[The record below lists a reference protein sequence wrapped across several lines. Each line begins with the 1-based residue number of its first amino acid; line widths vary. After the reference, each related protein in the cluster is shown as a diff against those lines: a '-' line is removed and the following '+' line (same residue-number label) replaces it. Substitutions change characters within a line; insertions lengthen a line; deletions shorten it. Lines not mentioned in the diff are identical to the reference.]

1 MAVPNPCAVLQGLVD
16 WEMKIIRAL
25 NKKFA
30 ALRRLAELLEQ
41 LGDISSFLPNINQLI
56 PVIDI
61 DIDVYTALQVN
72 CPFLNLP
79 PATNE
84 DINSLRSKLNEAYA
98 KLASQILNHPWMR
111 MDKVQKMLND
121 YQQKLNYPYGEDY
134 IRCLNSVCAA
144 IGTVGSL
151 LEKAS
156 TVDIGKELATFSQ
169 NFVDNAG
176 QVLTKSMQTK
186 RDEAMQVY
194 NQVLDLRDDTVSDFK
209 QPGAPATT
217 DLRTGHATVP
227 SFTFTPTTF
236 QTGFPASFPT
246 SSATTP
252 PGVGSVIPRAPGT

>member
-1 MAVPNPCAVLQGLVD
+1 MAVPNPCGVLQGLVN
-16 WEMKIIRAL
+16 WEMNIIRAL

-41 LGDISSFLPNINQLI
+41 LGDISSFLPNIFQLI

-61 DIDVYTALQVN
+61 DLDVYTALQVN

-79 PATNE
+79 PATTE
-84 DINSLRSKLNEAYA
+84 DINALKSKLNAAYA
-98 KLASQILNHPWMR
+98 ELAGKLLNHPWMR

-134 IRCLNSVCAA
+134 LRCLNSVCAA

-156 TVDIGKELATFSQ
+156 TVDIGKELQAFSQ
-169 NFVDNAG
+169 NFVENGG

-194 NQVLDLRDDTVSDFK
+194 NQVLDLRDDTISDFK
-209 QPGAPATT
+209 QPGAPTPPP
-217 DLRTGHATVP
+217 LRTGHIVTP
-227 SFTFTPTTF
+227 SFTFLPETTF
-236 QTGFPASFPT
+236 QSGFPASFPT
-246 SSATTP
+246 SSATSP
-252 PGVGSVIPRAPGT
+252 PGVGSIIPNQ